1 MLELYVSH
9 WTWQFVEL
17 CVCGPPSL
25 NPAAGW
31 CALDGI
37 ISSMAHTANRGL
49 RESLRARLSATTT

>member
-1 MLELYVSH
+1 MFPIGRGNLSSS
-9 WTWQFVEL
+9 
-17 CVCGPPSL
+17 VCGPPSL
-25 NPAAGW
+25 NPAAGS